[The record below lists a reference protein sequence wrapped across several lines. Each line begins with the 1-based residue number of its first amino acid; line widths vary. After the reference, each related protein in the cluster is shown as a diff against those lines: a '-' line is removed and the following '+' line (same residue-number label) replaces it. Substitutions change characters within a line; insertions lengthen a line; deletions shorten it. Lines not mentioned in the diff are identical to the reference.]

1 MHSIAKLLTAEA
13 GAFLKIMSMSLDA
26 QFAEEQIVL
35 HAR

>member
-1 MHSIAKLLTAEA
+1 MHSTAKLLTVEV

-26 QFAEEQIVL
+26 QFAEEKIVL